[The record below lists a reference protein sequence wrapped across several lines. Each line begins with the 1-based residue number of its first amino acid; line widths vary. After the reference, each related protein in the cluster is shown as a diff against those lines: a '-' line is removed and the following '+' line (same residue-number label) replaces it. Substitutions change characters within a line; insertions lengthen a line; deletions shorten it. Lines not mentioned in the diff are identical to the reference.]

1 MPPLPV
7 LTLIIVFQPPIILL
21 MSMCFCDPLVV
32 IGRLLRTPD
41 MIVGVNPIMRPVS
54 DIVAQLVKKIAH
66 DKNAVGSS
74 IGFSISN
81 PTAWTTAAVQTFR
94 GHSPNPLFRL
104 AYDSVFQWCCRSHH
118 TLVNSTIRT
127 LDRFPAITFAK
138 SP

>member
-54 DIVAQLVKKIAH
+54 DMCR
-66 DKNAVGSS
+66 
-74 IGFSISN
+74 
-81 PTAWTTAAVQTFR
+81 AACKENCTR
-94 GHSPNPLFRL
+94 
-104 AYDSVFQWCCRSHH
+104 
-118 TLVNSTIRT
+118 
-127 LDRFPAITFAK
+127 
-138 SP
+138 